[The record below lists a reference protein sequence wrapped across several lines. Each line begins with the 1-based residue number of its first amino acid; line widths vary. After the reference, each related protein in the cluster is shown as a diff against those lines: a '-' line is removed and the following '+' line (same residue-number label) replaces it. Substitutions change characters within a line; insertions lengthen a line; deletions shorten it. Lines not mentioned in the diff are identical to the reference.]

1 MALLSPLREG
11 GDMVVNGFQ
20 PETALELRLAA
31 DPVLRKGLAWG
42 DPRPGHPEG
51 AVGEHVAWMLR
62 HIDRAHPLRREL
74 RLLTLLHDSFKFQVD
89 PHRGYSADNDHA
101 RLARRFAEAYLHD
114 ERILATLEWHD
125 EPFWIWRHGPDEA
138 ALADVLARL
147 PDVELLRAFV
157 ELDASTPGKDP
168 AFLWWF
174 RAAVRRAQ
182 RAARAA

>member
-1 MALLSPLREG
+1 MAVAGPLDEAAR
-11 GDMVVNGFQ
+11 MVVHGFQ

-31 DPVLRKGLAWG
+31 DPVLQYGWAWG

-62 HIDRAHPLRREL
+62 HIADAHPLRREL
-74 RLLTLLHDSFKFQVD
+74 RLVALLHDSFKFQVD
-89 PHRGYSADNDHA
+89 PDLGYSPENDHA
-101 RLARRFAEAYLHD
+101 RLARRFAERYVGD

-125 EPFWIWRHGPDEA
+125 EPYWIWRHGADEA

-147 PDVELLRAFV
+147 PDVELMRAFV
-157 ELDASTPGKDP
+157 QLDASTPGKDP

-174 RAAVRRAQ
+174 RRAVRRAQ
-182 RAARAA
+182 PARAA